1 MRILDPTS
9 TEYLSDCTGVASRH
23 MIHVVARNR
32 ATGAQEALGL
42 WQGDDHLT
50 IAINGVNRSYF
61 GAGTLIGMEPIRA
74 GIGLEVRM
82 LQLALSP
89 LTPEVALML
98 RGYDARLA
106 PAEIHRGL
114 LSLETGQLIAEPIRV
129 FRGWVDEVKIRT
141 GAVGETGEVSGNS
154 EATVTL
160 ASAARGLTR
169 ALTLTRSDAEMRRR
183 NAGDRFRAY
192 TDIAGEV
199 GVWWGEKRRRT

>member
-1 MRILDPTS
+1 MRILDTAS
-9 TEYLSDCTGVASRH
+9 AAYLAARTGVASRH
-23 MIHVVARNR
+23 MVHVIARNR
-32 ATGAQEALGL
+32 ETGAQEALGL

-50 IAINGVNRSYF
+50 IAIGDTNRTYY
-61 GAGTLIGMEPIRA
+61 GAGGLIGVEPIRA

-89 LTPEVALML
+89 LTPEVAQLL

-106 PAEIHRGL
+106 PAEVHRAL

-141 GAVGETGEVSGNS
+141 GEVGGSG

-183 NAGDRFRAY
+183 NTGDAFRRY

-199 GVWWGEKRRRT
+199 GVWWGESRERA

>member
-1 MRILDPTS
+1 MRILDPASAT
-9 TEYLSDCTGVASRH
+9 YLAARTGVASRH
-23 MIHVVARNR
+23 MVHLVARNR

-50 IAINGVNRSYF
+50 IAIGGVNRTYY
-61 GAGTLIGMEPIRA
+61 GAGGLIGVEPIRA

-82 LQLALSP
+82 LQIALSP
-89 LTPEVALML
+89 LTPEVAQLL

-106 PAEIHRGL
+106 PAEVHRAL
-114 LSLETGQLIAEPIRV
+114 LSLETGQPIAEPIRV
-129 FRGWVDEVKIRT
+129 FRGWIDAVQIRT
-141 GAVGETGEVSGNS
+141 PEVGGTG

-183 NAGDRFRAY
+183 NAGDAFRSY
-192 TDIAGEV
+192 SDIAGEV
-199 GVWWGEKRRRT
+199 EVWWGEKRERA

>member
-1 MRILDPTS
+1 MRILDS
-9 TEYLSDCTGVASRH
+9 ASAAYLAARTGVASRH
-23 MIHVVARNR
+23 MVHVVARNR

-50 IAINGVNRSYF
+50 IAIGGVNRTYY
-61 GAGTLIGMEPIRA
+61 GAGGLIGVEPIRA

-82 LQLALSP
+82 LQIALSP
-89 LTPEVALML
+89 LTPEVAQLL

-106 PAEIHRGL
+106 PAEVHRAL
-114 LSLETGQLIAEPIRV
+114 LSLETGQPIAEPIRV
-129 FRGWVDEVKIRT
+129 FRGWVDAVQLRTPEVEGT
-141 GAVGETGEVSGNS
+141 G

-183 NAGDRFRAY
+183 NAGDSFRSY
-192 TDIAGEV
+192 SDIAGEV
-199 GVWWGEKRRRT
+199 EVWWGEKRERA

>member
-1 MRILDPTS
+1 
-9 TEYLSDCTGVASRH
+9 
-23 MIHVVARNR
+23 
-32 ATGAQEALGL
+32 
-42 WQGDDHLT
+42 
-50 IAINGVNRSYF
+50 
-61 GAGTLIGMEPIRA
+61 
-74 GIGLEVRM
+74 M

-89 LTPEVALML
+89 LTPEVAQLL

-106 PAEIHRGL
+106 PAEVHRAL

-141 GAVGETGEVSGNS
+141 GAVSETGEVGGTG

-169 ALTLTRSDAEMRRR
+169 PLTLTRSDAEMRRR
-183 NAGDRFRAY
+183 NAGDAFRRY

-199 GVWWGEKRRRT
+199 GVWWGEKRERA

>member
-9 TEYLSDCTGVASRH
+9 TAYLASRTGVASRH
-23 MIHVVARNR
+23 MVHVIARNR
-32 ATGAQEALGL
+32 TTGAQEALGL

-50 IAINGVNRSYF
+50 ITMGGTNRTYF
-61 GAGTLIGMEPIRA
+61 GAGGLIGVEPIRA

-82 LQLALSP
+82 LQIGLSP
-89 LTPEVALML
+89 LTPEVAQLL

-106 PAEIHRGL
+106 PAEVHRAL

-129 FRGWVDEVKIRT
+129 FRGWIDEVKIRT
-141 GAVGETGEVSGNS
+141 GEVGGTG

-183 NAGDRFRAY
+183 NSGDAFRRY

-199 GVWWGEKRRRT
+199 GVWWGEKRERA

>member
-1 MRILDPTS
+1 MRILDPIS
-9 TEYLSDCTGVASRH
+9 TEYLSACTGVTSRH

-89 LTPEVALML
+89 LTPEVTLML

-141 GAVGETGEVSGNS
+141 GAVSGTGEGGDTG

>member
-1 MRILDPTS
+1 MRILDTTS
-9 TEYLSDCTGVASRH
+9 AAYLAARIGVVSRH
-23 MIHVVARNR
+23 MVHVLARNR
-32 ATGAQEALGL
+32 ETGAQEALGL

-50 IAINGVNRSYF
+50 IAINGANRTYY
-61 GAGTLIGMEPIRA
+61 GAGGLIGVEPIRA

-82 LQLALSP
+82 MQVALSP
-89 LTPEVALML
+89 LAPEVAQLL
-98 RGYDARLA
+98 RSYDARLA
-106 PAEIHRGL
+106 PAEVHRGL

-141 GAVGETGEVSGNS
+141 GEVGGTGAVGGAG

-183 NAGDRFRAY
+183 NTGDRFRDY
-192 TDIAGEV
+192 TDISGEV
-199 GVWWGEKRRRT
+199 GVWWGEKRERA

>member
-1 MRILDPTS
+1 MRILDPIS
-9 TEYLSDCTGVASRH
+9 AAYLAARTGVASRH
-23 MIHVVARNR
+23 MVHIIARNR
-32 ATGAQEALGL
+32 ETGAQEALGL

-50 IAINGVNRSYF
+50 IAINGTNRTYY
-61 GAGTLIGMEPIRA
+61 GAGGLIGVEPIRA

-89 LTPEVALML
+89 LTPEVAQLL

-106 PAEIHRGL
+106 PAEVHRAL

-141 GAVGETGEVSGNS
+141 GEVGGTG

-169 ALTLTRSDAEMRRR
+169 PLTLTRSDAEIRRR
-183 NAGDRFRAY
+183 NAGDAFRRY

-199 GVWWGEKRRRT
+199 GVWWGESRERA

>member
-1 MRILDPTS
+1 MRILDQAS
-9 TEYLSDCTGVASRH
+9 AEYLSAGTGVASRH
-23 MIHVVARNR
+23 MVHVLARNR

-50 IAINGVNRSYF
+50 TGIAGTNRTYF
-61 GAGTLIGMEPIRA
+61 GAGSVIGVEPIRA

-82 LQLALSP
+82 LQLTLSA
-89 LTPEVALML
+89 LTPEVAQLL

-106 PAEIHRGL
+106 PTEVHRGL

-129 FRGWVDEVKIRT
+129 FRGWIDEVKIRT
-141 GAVGETGEVSGNS
+141 GEVGGTG

-169 ALTLTRSDAEMRRR
+169 PLTLTRSDAEMRRR
-183 NAGDRFRAY
+183 TLSDGFRTY
-192 TDIAGEV
+192 TDVSGEV
-199 GVWWGEKRRRT
+199 GVWWGEQRERA

>member
-9 TEYLSDCTGVASRH
+9 AAYLAARTGVASRH
-23 MIHVVARNR
+23 MVHVIARNR
-32 ATGAQEALGL
+32 TTGAQEALGL

-50 IAINGVNRSYF
+50 ITINGANQTYY
-61 GAGTLIGMEPIRA
+61 GAGGLIGVEPIRA

-82 LQLALSP
+82 LQIGLSP
-89 LTPEVALML
+89 LTPEVAQLL

-106 PAEIHRGL
+106 PAEVHRAL

-129 FRGWVDEVKIRT
+129 FRGWIDEVKIRT
-141 GAVGETGEVSGNS
+141 GEVGGTG

-183 NAGDRFRAY
+183 SNADAFRRY

-199 GVWWGEKRRRT
+199 GVWWGEKRERA